1 MGLLLA
7 HMKVRVA
14 TGDILV
20 ELLVDFLVVKSMNL
34 PFRPKQPIVVL
45 AG

>member
-14 TGDILV
+14 TEDVLV
-20 ELLVDFLVVKSMNL
+20 ELLVDFLVVKGMIL
-34 PFRPKQPIVVL
+34 TFRPKQPTVVL